1 MFKTLLKWIGIG
13 FLLLMTIGAIMDL
26 TGNGRIVDSAD
37 DIKVDI
43 AKQVE
48 SADDIKVD
56 IAKQVESESYAN
68 SPERKVE
75 RFVSQVRTNCM
86 EYTRDS
92 SKYPSKVDFDWLG
105 GSENYWMNFN
115 SEGDSRVKV
124 GFTGEMMNGIGL
136 MVPFEA
142 VCTYNY
148 NPETGKSVFVD
159 FLIR

>member
-1 MFKTLLKWIGIG
+1 MFKTLLKWIGIV
-13 FLLLMTIGAIMDL
+13 FLLLVTIGAILDL

-43 AKQVE
+43 AKQE
-48 SADDIKVD
+48 R
-56 IAKQVESESYAN
+56 VESESYAN
-68 SPERKVE
+68 PLERKVE
-75 RFVSQVRTNCM
+75 RFVSQATTNCRKH
-86 EYTRDS
+86 TRDS
-92 SKYPSKVDFDWLG
+92 AKYSSKVDFDWLG